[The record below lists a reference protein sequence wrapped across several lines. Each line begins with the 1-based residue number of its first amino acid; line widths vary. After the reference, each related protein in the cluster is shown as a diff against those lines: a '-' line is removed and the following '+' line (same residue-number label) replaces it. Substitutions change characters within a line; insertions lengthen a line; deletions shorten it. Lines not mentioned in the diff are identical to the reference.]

1 MTGRFDFRCSAAPP
15 AFVTFRTALRAALG
29 DIGPMDKP
37 DHPFITA
44 DLVMPSLRTCEV
56 DSHRYPALV
65 FAERGPLV
73 LFAAE
78 YARRFGVG
86 VLNDEGRVVEADQYP
101 SLDDA
106 AREFLARKLSA

>member
-1 MTGRFDFRCSAAPP
+1 MTLRTARAGRLAESAA
-15 AFVTFRTALRAALG
+15 
-29 DIGPMDKP
+29 MDKP
-37 DHPFITA
+37 DFPIITQ
-44 DLVMPSLRTCEV
+44 DLVFPSLRTCQHGTHE
-56 DSHRYPALV
+56 YPALV

-86 VLNDEGRVVEADQYP
+86 VLDDSGHVVDADQYP

-106 AREFLARKLSA
+106 ARVFLARKAAS